1 MENQKDITELYQ
13 ERTYEELTEVLNEW
27 LNPSESSDEETEDA
41 PAAAVASAT
50 KVEDASAA
58 FDELF
63 SK

>member
-1 MENQKDITELYQ
+1 LYQ

-27 LNPSESSDEETEDA
+27 LNPSESTDEEETSTTKVKES
-41 PAAAVASAT
+41 AVIENST